1 MRKSTVC
8 RLLPV
13 ALCMSVSVARAAAGP
28 GPVPSLTIIQ
38 GTTTNDKATK
48 ISLMAVEEGMT
59 KEIATSAVS
68 ADHAFAFAVQKPTEG
83 FYYLTTNPK
92 DNGARIYLKSGD
104 QLNLQLDGNNF
115 VQKTGSVENKT
126 LQAWNTVVAPVTG
139 PASKIDSTT
148 FYSFFPALEATVP
161 KAEAFKKTFTSSNKT
176 FSSLMKVAMEAD
188 VEYAAMRFL
197 LIPHSVH
204 PKKEQYPAYYKTIVK
219 DQKFCDAN
227 AMALGNIGD
236 YVRLYNT
243 FSMLIMAEKPATKP
257 APGEM
262 LAKSV
267 NAICNDHIKALY
279 LTNSLGGYKTFE
291 ALVEAMAPYQKYLV
305 TDLEKKRYY
314 DYEKSVRKFS
324 AGEAG
329 YNFSGED
336 TNGKMVAFN
345 DLKGKVVVVDVWA
358 TWCGPCKAE
367 LPFLQKLEEEMEG
380 KNVTF
385 VGCSVDEA
393 KDKEKWKQ
401 FVKDKDM
408 KGVQI
413 FVNGWSEVT
422 KFYGING
429 IPRFMVFDQQGKI
442 VNIDAPRPSTPE
454 LKALIEKL
462 LAKG

>member
-1 MRKSTVC
+1 MKKSTVC

-13 ALCMSVSVARAAAGP
+13 VLCMSVSAARATAGP

-38 GTTTNDKATK
+38 GTTTNEKATK
-48 ISLMAVEEGMT
+48 ISLMAVEEGMAR
-59 KEIATSAVS
+59 EIATSAVN
-68 ADHAFAFAVQKPTEG
+68 ADHAFAFAVQKPAEG

-104 QLNLQLDGNNF
+104 QLNLEVDGMNF
-115 VQKTGSVENKT
+115 IQKSGSAENKA
-126 LQAWNTVVAPVTG
+126 LQAWNKVVAPVTG
-139 PASKIDSTT
+139 PGNKMDSTT
-148 FYSFFPALEATVP
+148 FQSFFPALEATLP
-161 KAEAFKKTFTSSNKT
+161 KAEAFKKSFTSSNKN
-176 FSSLMKVAMEAD
+176 FSNLMKVAMEAD

-197 LIPHSVH
+197 LTPRRIH
-204 PKKEQYPAYYKTIVK
+204 PKKEDYPAYYKSIVK
-219 DQKFCDAN
+219 EQKFCDPN
-227 AMALGNIGD
+227 ALALANIGD
-236 YVRLYNT
+236 YVRLYTT
-243 FSMLIMAEKPATKP
+243 FSSVIMGERPTGKPSAS
-257 APGEM
+257 EM
-262 LAKSV
+262 LAKNV
-267 NAICNDHIKALY
+267 NAICNDHIKALF
-279 LTNSLGGYKTFE
+279 LTSSLGAYKTFE
-291 ALVEAMAPYQKYLV
+291 SLVEAMAPYQKYLV
-305 TDLEKKRYY
+305 TDLEKKRYLE
-314 DYEKSVRKFS
+314 YEKSVRKFS

-336 TNGKMVAFN
+336 TNGKQVAFN

-367 LPFLQKLEEEMEG
+367 LPYLQKLEEEMEG

-401 FVKDKDM
+401 FVKEKEM

-429 IPRFMVFDQQGKI
+429 IPRFMVFDQEGKI